1 MKKTKFF
8 ALALAASLCLASL
21 GGYGSSNVFASEVG
35 ENGGEEVTSYW
46 DTQQYATDLTGS
58 DFIKVGESGN
68 LQLLLD
74 PSTGTIRWMDTST
87 GAYRDTNLSHD
98 ENLSSLTN
106 NMQSDLIIRY
116 FNGSKN
122 GDKLY
127 SVTAVYDSYSMSSS
141 RGQLQYQHLDNG
153 VRIVY
158 TLGDDSVTYKNFPT
172 KISDERMEEYIL
184 QYLDVNQRAQM
195 EKRYTKLSAGYWMRN
210 FGGGENGAQNQLS
223 KAGIQETYRFF
234 YEIGQYTDDMLM
246 EDLEYWEAPE
256 DMYPSNLEIKIAVDY
271 YLEGDSLVVNVD
283 TSLIETAADKP
294 INQLRL
300 LPYFLTS
307 DTSDAAEDGYM
318 FVPDGSG
325 ALIYLDSTKVREY
338 SYTGAYYDGDYLV
351 DATAYSDVDTK
362 MQLPVYGM
370 KGEDSTVFAVI
381 ENGAEVATLDA
392 YISGTDN
399 SEPFCKMGLTFDI
412 MAQQRIDSGATNMGG
427 TYYFYKASPDVYD
440 EDITIRY
447 YWLGKGAT
455 YVDMAKCYTEYLE
468 NKGILTKK
476 EKEENPPFFVEF
488 LGSTDKT
495 LYFLGIPYEG
505 TQDLT
510 TFSQAKEMLEH
521 MTNVGVKNVK
531 LIYSGIVNGGINQRS
546 LAGGVK
552 FAPGLGGSSGFK
564 TLKSYADSIGATI
577 YPNLMLQTVY
587 TKAKLNNDTV
597 AWNAINQR
605 AEIYK
610 FDPIDHSVDT
620 KNEFPR
626 YIISPTALNTYLTKT
641 KSSFNSTLGL
651 TNMATEDLYT
661 FIPTNYRNTQ
671 VSLSTGAA
679 MLEETAKSFADGMSL
694 MLSNPIA
701 DAYAYADYIMD
712 VPVTNSGMRVL
723 DASVPFMGMVL
734 DGHLQY
740 SAESSNRE
748 STDVFLNIMHAIESN
763 AQPKFTIMYQ
773 NSSLLTGTEQEHY
786 FAVDYHY
793 WKDQIGFYYNVYS
806 EFYNAVKDATIVNHE
821 IYDRN
826 DKLRV
831 VTYSNG
837 VKAYFN
843 YSDLEEVI
851 DGVTVPAFM
860 YTFK

>member
-1 MKKTKFF
+1 MKKTRFF

-21 GGYGSSNVFASEVG
+21 TGYGPSDVLAAEVG
-35 ENGGEEVTSYW
+35 GNDNEEVTSYW

-58 DFIKVGESGN
+58 DFVKVGESGN

-74 PSTGTIRWMDTST
+74 PSTGTVRWMDTST

-98 ENLSSLTN
+98 ENLASHSN
-106 NMQSDLIIRY
+106 NMQSDLIVRY

-122 GDKLY
+122 GDKIY
-127 SVTAVYDSYSMSSS
+127 SITAVYDSYSMSSS
-141 RGQLQYQHLDNG
+141 RGQLAYQHLDNG

-172 KISDERMEEYIL
+172 KISDERMEEYIG
-184 QYLDVNQRAQM
+184 QYLDDTQRLTLERQ
-195 EKRYTKLSAGYWMRN
+195 YTQLSAGYWMRN

-223 KAGIQETYRFF
+223 NQGIRSMYEIF
-234 YEIGQYTDDMLM
+234 YEIGHYTDDLLM

-256 DMYPSNLEIKIAVDY
+256 DMYPSNLEIKIPVEY
-271 YLEGDSLVVNVD
+271 YLDGDSLVVNVD
-283 TSLIETAADKP
+283 AAHIETAADKP
-294 INQLRL
+294 INQIQL

-307 DTSDAAEDGYM
+307 DTSGEAEDGYM

-325 ALIYLDSTKVREY
+325 ALIYLDSTKTREY
-338 SYTGAYYDGDYLV
+338 HYQGAYYDGDHLV
-351 DATAYSDVDTK
+351 DASAYSDVDTK
-362 MQLPVYGM
+362 LQLPVYGM

-427 TYYFYKASPDVYD
+427 TYYFYKASSDVYD
-440 EDITIRY
+440 EDITVRY

-455 YVDMAKCYTEYLE
+455 YVDMAKCYSEYLE
-468 NKGILTKK
+468 NKGILTRKQK
-476 EKEENPPFFVEF
+476 EADPPFFVEF
-488 LGSTDKT
+488 LGTTDKT
-495 LYFLGIPYEG
+495 LYFLGIPYVG

-521 MTNVGVKNVK
+521 MTSVGVKNVK

-552 FAPGLGGSSGFK
+552 FSSGLGGSSGFK
-564 TLKSYADSIGATI
+564 TLKSYADSIGTTI

-587 TKAKLNNDTV
+587 TKTKLNNSTV

-610 FDPIDHSVDT
+610 FNPIDHSVDT
-620 KNEFPR
+620 DNDYPR
-626 YIISPTALNTYLTKT
+626 FIISPTALDSYLNKA
-641 KSSFNSTLGL
+641 KSSYTKTLGL
-651 TNMATEDLYT
+651 TNIASEDLYT

-671 VSLSTGAA
+671 VSPSTGAA
-679 MLEETAKSFADGMSL
+679 ILEESTKSFADGMSL
-694 MLSNPIA
+694 MLSNPVA

-734 DGHLQY
+734 DGHLHY

-793 WKDQIGFYYNVYS
+793 WKDQIGYFYNVYR
-806 EFYNAVKDATIVNHE
+806 EFYDAVGNATIVDHE
-821 IYDRN
+821 IFDRN